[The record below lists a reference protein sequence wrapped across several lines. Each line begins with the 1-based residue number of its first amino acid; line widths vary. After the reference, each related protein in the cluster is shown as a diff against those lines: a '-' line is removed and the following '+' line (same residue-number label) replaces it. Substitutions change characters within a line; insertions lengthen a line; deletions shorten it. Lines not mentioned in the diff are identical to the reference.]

1 MTDRVR
7 VLVADDSPLFR
18 ALLERDLASKYEV
31 VEGASTLAVVD
42 AAFARS
48 PIDVAL
54 IDLAWRDEGACLPRM
69 RYWQQLQP
77 TCRIVILTAYDEW
90 SLCEASL
97 QAGATGFAVKGDS
110 MAELMC
116 AIDMASRGEQ
126 YISRRV
132 LREPTSSSGPARGC
146 LSRSARRVLEL
157 LAEGFTQKQ
166 IAKTLGLSVRTVED
180 HVRAIKQ
187 HFGVASRVKPNWRVY
202 VAGVNGGGGMD
213 VV

>member
-1 MTDRVR
+1 MSSRTR

-18 ALLERDLASKYEV
+18 DLLERDLASKYEI
-31 VEGASTLAVVD
+31 VEGASTLAEVD
-42 AAFARS
+42 AALARG

-69 RYWQQLQP
+69 RYWQQLQS

-97 QAGATGFAVKGDS
+97 QAGATGFAVKGDPFTE
-110 MAELMC
+110 MIL
-116 AIDMASRGEQ
+116 AIEMASRGEQ
-126 YISRRV
+126 YISGKV
-132 LREPTSSSGPARGC
+132 LREPPSSRGPARGC

-166 IAKTLGLSVRTVED
+166 IAKTLGFSVRTVED
-180 HVRAIKQ
+180 HVKAIKRY
-187 HFGVASRVKPNWRVY
+187 FGIDSRAKPNWRVY
-202 VAGVNGGGGMD
+202 VTGVNGGAERD